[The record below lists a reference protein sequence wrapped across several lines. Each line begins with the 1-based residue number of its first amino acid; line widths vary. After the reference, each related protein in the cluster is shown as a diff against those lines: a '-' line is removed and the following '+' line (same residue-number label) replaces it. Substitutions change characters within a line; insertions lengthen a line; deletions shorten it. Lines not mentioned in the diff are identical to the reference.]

1 MKDVLLLVVHLFFV
15 YICWNFDFS
24 YYICE
29 DRTTQTFNSHTFIN
43 LTMFDINQ
51 LLTVL
56 ITSATTLLCV
66 YLKEYLFPKKKQQK
80 LTINKSNCYIEL
92 DRICAAIRDI
102 CKAQSVYIAHFHNG
116 GHFINGV
123 EMDKYTV
130 VGEDYGDDLE
140 SHKKYSKDILVTNFP
155 YLFHNLLV
163 RNRHYVDDINEHYFH
178 DKCYKDDLKK
188 RNALSAYTFLIKDPI
203 SELPLGFISLE
214 FDIIKGFNEDDE
226 AEIWK
231 KQNKIANLLNM
242 NK

>member
-1 MKDVLLLVVHLFFV
+1 
-15 YICWNFDFS
+15 
-24 YYICE
+24 
-29 DRTTQTFNSHTFIN
+29 
-43 LTMFDINQ
+43 MFDINQ

-56 ITSATTLLCV
+56 ITSITTLICV

-92 DRICAAIRDI
+92 DRICAAIRDVF
-102 CKAQSVYIAHFHNG
+102 KAQSVYIAYFHNG

-140 SHKKYSKDILVTNFP
+140 SHKKSGKDILVTNFP

-188 RNALSAYTFLIKDPI
+188 RKALSAYTFLIKDPI

-214 FDIIKGFNEDDE
+214 FDIVQGFNEDDE